1 MPARS
6 LALIYRHINRLKD
19 TIGEYAPK
27 HAALAAL
34 KPGADAFATQVDD
47 AYKHYVDSIAR
58 GDKERTERDT
68 AIDALRG
75 AVSKW
80 RGVVLCTVPGA
91 GATVHAL
98 PPRGGTVDDMLRV
111 GDVLVHFIQTNPA
124 TAAFRKD
131 ALAELGPLLDAARKQ
146 TADATSALP
155 AQQAAREAF
164 SAACLAANPFLVH
177 ATEVLRA
184 IFGPH
189 SQQYKQFI
197 EHDLRDHAQV
207 DAAAN
212 AGEPIAA
219 PAAAG

>member
-19 TIGEYAPK
+19 TIGEYAPE

-34 KPGADAFATQVDD
+34 KPGADAYAAQVDS
-47 AYKHYVDSIAR
+47 AYQAYVDSIAK
-58 GDKERTERDT
+58 GDKERGERDS
-68 AIDALRG
+68 AIDALRN

-111 GDVLVHFIQTNPA
+111 GDVLEHFIETNPA
-124 TAAFRKD
+124 TTAFRKD
-131 ALAELGPLLDAARKQ
+131 AVGELKPLLAAAGKQ
-146 TADATSALP
+146 TAEATSALP

-164 SAACLAANPFLVH
+164 GAACLAANPFLVH
-177 ATEVLRA
+177 ATEVVRA
-184 IFGPH
+184 IFGPT
-189 SQQYKQFI
+189 SRQYKQFI
-197 EHDLRDHAQV
+197 EHTTHDHAEV
-207 DAAAN
+207 DSTAS
-212 AGEPIAA
+212 AGEPAVA
-219 PAAAG
+219 PAAS